1 MDAIS
6 STQNKRVR
14 YVKSLQTKARL
25 RRGERKL
32 VLEGDRL
39 IADALT
45 SGGKPELALY
55 SAERADYDIIA
66 QLQNRNCDLLPA
78 KEEILSFVSDTQ
90 QPSGIIAVFAIPRP
104 PLPMEATRVLILDAI
119 REPGNLGAILRTATA
134 AGVDLAVLAPDC
146 VDPYNPKALR
156 AAMGAH
162 FRLPIV
168 EAAWTEIASYCQD
181 LTICAASADA
191 GQAYSAFDWRS
202 AWALILGNEARGISQ
217 EARRL
222 AREHVSI
229 PMAAATESLN
239 VASAAAVILFE
250 AQRQRLGSGVA

>member
-1 MDAIS
+1 MAPIS

-14 YVKSLQTKARL
+14 YIKSLQTKARL

-32 VLEGDRL
+32 VLEGNRL

-55 SAERADYDIIA
+55 SAERADYEIIA
-66 QLQNRNCDLLPA
+66 QLQNRSCDLLPA
-78 KEEILSFVSDTQ
+78 RDEILGFVSDTQ

-119 REPGNLGAILRTATA
+119 REPGNLGTILRTAAA
-134 AGVDLAVLAPDC
+134 AGGDLAILTPGCA
-146 VDPYNPKALR
+146 DPYNPKTVR

-162 FRLPIV
+162 FRFPIV
-168 EAAWTEIASYCQD
+168 EASWAEIASFCQD

-191 GQAYSAFDWRS
+191 PQAYSAIDWRS
-202 AWALILGNEARGISQ
+202 AWALILGNEARGISR
-217 EARRL
+217 EARQL
-222 AREHVSI
+222 AQAHVSI

-239 VASAAAVILFE
+239 VAGAAAVILFE
-250 AQRQRLGSGVA
+250 AQRQRLSSGSV